1 MIKSKQIF
9 AIATVTVLVAVLYS
23 LDIKGLVKPK
33 GNRGIAPTNQTATAN
48 VNPSTISVNAKQMLT
63 ANLANQ
69 ISILEN
75 EVKLA
80 TSTTNKLGLLKS
92 LAQKWDDVNQP
103 APAAFVLEEVAL
115 AENNYENWLSAGNHF
130 ALAYTN
136 YKDSTVIPTLVA
148 KAVNAFTKAL
158 KINSN
163 SLDAKSGLGVAYV
176 TEGKNPMQ
184 GIQLLLSVVKTDPK
198 NLNANMNLGLFSMK
212 SGQFNKAVNR
222 FKTVIEVK
230 ETPEAYFYLGTSYEN
245 LGAKQDAIIAYTKSK
260 ELAADPGLTKFVD
273 QKIKELNK

>member
-1 MIKSKQIF
+1 MIKFKQIF
-9 AIATVTVLVAVLYS
+9 AIAAVTVLVIALYS

-33 GNRGIAPTNQTATAN
+33 GDRGLATSNQQATAN
-48 VNPSTISVNAKQMLT
+48 VNGSTVSVSAKQMLN
-63 ANLANQ
+63 ANLVNQ
-69 ISILEN
+69 ISTLEN
-75 EVKLA
+75 EVKVA
-80 TSTTNKLGLLKS
+80 SNANKLGLLKS

-115 AENNYENWLSAGNHF
+115 AENNYDNWLSAGNHF
-130 ALAYTN
+130 ATAYLN
-136 YKDSTVIPTLVA
+136 YKDSTVISTLVA
-148 KAVNAFTKAL
+148 KAINAFSKAL
-158 KINSN
+158 ETNSQ

-212 SGQFNKAVNR
+212 SGQFDKAVNR

-230 ETPEAYFYLGTSYEN
+230 ESPEAYFYLGTTYEN

-260 ELAADPGLTKFVD
+260 ELAADPGLAKFVD
-273 QKIKELNK
+273 KKIKELNK

>member
-1 MIKSKQIF
+1 MIKFKQIF
-9 AIATVTVLVAVLYS
+9 AIAAVTVLVVALYS

-33 GNRGIAPTNQTATAN
+33 GDRGLASSNQQATAN
-48 VNPSTISVNAKQMLT
+48 VNGSTVSVNAKQMLN
-63 ANLANQ
+63 ANLASQ
-69 ISILEN
+69 ITKLED
-75 EVKLA
+75 ELKLVNNA
-80 TSTTNKLGLLKS
+80 DRLNLLKS

-103 APAAFVLEEVAL
+103 APAAFLLEEIAL
-115 AENNYENWLSAGNHF
+115 AEKSYDNWLLAGNHF
-130 ALAYTN
+130 ADAYTN

-148 KAVNAFTKAL
+148 KAINAYSKAL
-158 KINSN
+158 EINTE
-163 SLDAKSGLGVAYV
+163 SLDAKCGLGVAYV

-184 GIQLLLSVVKTDPK
+184 GIQLLLGVVKTDPK

-212 SGQFNKAVNR
+212 SGQFDKAVNR

-230 ETPEAYFYLGTSYEN
+230 QSPEAYFYLGTTYEN

-260 ELAADPGLTKFVD
+260 ELAADPGLAKFVD

>member
-9 AIATVTVLVAVLYS
+9 AIAAVSVLVVVLYS

-33 GNRGIAPTNQTATAN
+33 GDRGLASSTEQAPAN
-48 VNPSTISVNAKQMLT
+48 VNGSTISVSAKQLLN

-69 ISILEN
+69 ISTLED

-80 TSTTNKLGLLKS
+80 SSANKLGLLKS

-115 AENNYENWLSAGNHF
+115 TENNYENWLSAGNHF
-130 ALAYTN
+130 ATAYTN
-136 YKDSTVIPTLVA
+136 HKDSTVIPTLVA
-148 KAVNAFTKAL
+148 KAINAFSKAL
-158 KINSN
+158 ESNSN

-176 TEGKNPMQ
+176 TDGKNPMQ

-212 SGQFNKAVNR
+212 SGQFDKAVNR

-230 ETPEAYFYLGTSYEN
+230 ESPEAYFYLGTTYEN

-260 ELAADPGLTKFVD
+260 ELAADPGLAKFVD